1 MTDRPEIQLIA
12 NLVVHDGAGRVLL
25 ADYDLPDELDSAADD
40 SVAAEPARWWLPG
53 HELDPYQH
61 PDEAAAQALAA
72 FTGITVSSSELV
84 GVQSFRGRRGWHV
97 SFDYR
102 VLAAGEAWPDAAV
115 RTRWFDRHAWPRTA
129 HGAWERGV
137 VDQVLGAAAER
148 G

>member
-1 MTDRPEIQLIA
+1 MTDRPDIQLIA
-12 NLVVHDGAGRVLL
+12 NLVVHDGTGRVLL
-25 ADYDLPDELDSAADD
+25 ADYDLPDEIDPASGHAAAGDGG
-40 SVAAEPARWWLPG
+40 EPARWWLPG

-72 FTGITVSSSELV
+72 FAGIAVTSTELA

-102 VLAAGEAWPDAAV
+102 VLATGEAQPDAAV
-115 RTRWFDRHAWPRTA
+115 RARWFDRNALPRTA

-137 VDQVLGAAAER
+137 VDQVLGS
-148 G
+148 